1 MPELNHIDL
10 LGDKPTLDDA
20 LNRQGIVEELAY
32 RILTCPTP
40 LVLGIHGDWGA
51 GKTSFLMQLQYLL
64 SQTEARLNIDSQAPK
79 LLNPVTVWFDAWR
92 YQSEAVPVVALL
104 SAIREEFGRVA
115 KTTSWLKKMGDV
127 TIRSLLAMLSDIGKF
142 IQFEVMPDAAKVQAF
157 GEQWEKDHLAN
168 KLTTDTA
175 LEFLQEAINILLRG
189 STNKNSQSP
198 TRRVVV
204 FIDDLDRCEPEA
216 AYKLLEGLKIY
227 LHLENCVFILGMNQ
241 RAVEDAIASRLPK
254 SLENQDHITRIR
266 AAAYLEKI
274 CQNVWRLPLP
284 EDPAK
289 ILQGWIGSQ
298 IGNQNQNAAI
308 DLNQLNQLFATAF
321 IDQNGTPIKCLPPNP
336 RRLKGLANFLLRHLD
351 LLPETT
357 DPNMQKRDF
366 RNLLLVAYVFQFH
379 HDLFVRWQ
387 YEPKLYNLLLRWLRS
402 ELSDETKPIFLKALQ
417 LPESLI
423 RDASTPTPT
432 YNVQPNYP
440 DPGEANLFWI
450 APLLLDMA
458 EQHVAAD
465 FIPYLKCQS

>member
-1 MPELNHIDL
+1 MPELNHIGL
-10 LGDKPTLDDA
+10 LDDEPTLHDA
-20 LNRQGIVEELAY
+20 LNRQDIVEELAY

-51 GKTSFLMQLQYLL
+51 GKTSFLKQLRNLL
-64 SQTEARLNIDSQAPK
+64 DHTEERLNVDPQVPK
-79 LLNPVTVWFDAWR
+79 LFNPVTVWFDAWR
-92 YQSEAVPVVALL
+92 YQNEAAPVVALL
-104 SAIREEFGRVA
+104 SAIREEFGRIA
-115 KTTSWLKKMGDV
+115 KTANWLKKIGDV

-168 KLTTDTA
+168 KLNTDTA

-189 STNKNSQSP
+189 SSNKNNQSP

-298 IGNQNQNAAI
+298 IANHNNPPV

-321 IDQNGTPIKCLPPNP
+321 IDKNGTPIKCLPPNP

-351 LLPETT
+351 LLPATT
-357 DPNMQKRDF
+357 DPNLQKRDF

-423 RDASTPTPT
+423 RDASTPTPS